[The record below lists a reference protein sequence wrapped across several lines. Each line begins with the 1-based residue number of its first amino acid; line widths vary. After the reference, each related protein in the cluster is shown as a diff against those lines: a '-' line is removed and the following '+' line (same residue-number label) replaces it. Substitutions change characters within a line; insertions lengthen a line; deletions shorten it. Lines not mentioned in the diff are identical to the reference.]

1 MVNYQETINYLF
13 SALPM
18 FHRVGVAAYKPNL
31 DNTLVLANALGNPQ
45 QHLKCIHVAGTNGK
59 GSTSHMLASILQA
72 AGFNVGL
79 YTSPHLKDFRERI
92 KINGEMVSEEWLTN
106 YVQKNKKLYDEIH
119 PSFFEMSTIMAF
131 SYFAEMKTDINVIET
146 GLGGRLDST
155 NIISPEL
162 SIITNIAWDH
172 MNLLGNTIEKI
183 AIEKGG
189 IIKEKI
195 SVVISET
202 QKETTSIFT
211 NIAKEKHSEIYF
223 ADANFK
229 IEIQHYNLLEDR
241 MQFSVL
247 KNNIE
252 YLDALSCDLTGQY
265 QLKNLLGVFQSIELI
280 REKYAISDEHI
291 RHGLSAVK
299 ENTGLKG
306 RWQILSRNPLTIC
319 DTGHNEQG
327 LIEVLSMLEK
337 IPHQKLHFVL
347 GVVDDKDLSK
357 MLKMLPKKA
366 QYYFCKADIPRGLS
380 PDILQNNAHRF
391 DLNGETYN
399 SVTLALETAKLN
411 AKPEDLIFIGGS
423 TFTVAEI
430 I

>member
-1 MVNYQETINYLF
+1 
-13 SALPM
+13 M
-18 FHRVGVAAYKPNL
+18 FHRVGAAAYKPNL
-31 DNTLVLANALGNPQ
+31 DNTLALANALGNPQ

-59 GSTSHMLASILQA
+59 GSTSHMLASILQE
-72 AGFNVGL
+72 AGYNVGL

-92 KINGEMVSEEWLTN
+92 KINGKMVSEDWLTN
-106 YVQKNKKLYDEIH
+106 YVEKNKKLYDEIQ

-131 SYFAEMKTDINVIET
+131 SYFEEMKTDINVIET

-155 NIISPEL
+155 NIISSEL
-162 SIITNIAWDH
+162 SIITNIGWDH
-172 MNLLGNTIEKI
+172 MNLLGDTLEKI
-183 AIEKGG
+183 AVEKGG
-189 IIKEKI
+189 IIKKNV

-229 IEIQHYNLLEDR
+229 IEIQHFNLLEDR
-241 MQFSVL
+241 MQFAVL
-247 KNNIE
+247 KNNTE
-252 YLDALSCDLTGQY
+252 YLDSVSCDLTGQY
-265 QLKNLLGVFQSIELI
+265 QLKNLLGVFQAIELI
-280 REKYAISDEHI
+280 REKYSISDEHI

-327 LIEVLSMLEK
+327 LIEVLSMIEK
-337 IPHQKLHFVL
+337 ISYKKLHFIL

-366 QYYFCKADIPRGLS
+366 LYYFCKADIPRGLS
-380 PDILQNNAHRF
+380 PEILQKKAHLF
-391 DLNGETYN
+391 DLNGETYAT
-399 SVTLALETAKLN
+399 VTLALEAAKSN
-411 AKPEDLIFIGGS
+411 AESADLIFVGGS

>member
-162 SIITNIAWDH
+162 SIITNIGWDH

-391 DLNGETYN
+391 DINGETYN

>member
-1 MVNYQETINYLF
+1 
-13 SALPM
+13 M
-18 FHRVGVAAYKPNL
+18 FHRVGAAAYKPNL
-31 DNTLVLANALGNPQ
+31 DNTLALANALGNPQ

-72 AGFNVGL
+72 AGYNVGL

-92 KINGEMVSEEWLTN
+92 KINGKMVSEEWLTN
-106 YVQKNKKLYDEIH
+106 YVQKNKKLYDEIQ

-131 SYFAEMKTDINVIET
+131 SYFEEMKTDINVIET

-162 SIITNIAWDH
+162 SIITNIGWDH
-172 MNLLGNTIEKI
+172 MNLLGDTLEKI

-189 IIKEKI
+189 IIKENI

-202 QKETTSIFT
+202 QKETTLLFT
-211 NIAKEKHSEIYF
+211 TIAKEKHSEIYF

-229 IEIQHYNLLEDR
+229 IEIQHFNLLEDR
-241 MQFSVL
+241 MQFAVL
-247 KNNIE
+247 KNNTE
-252 YLDALSCDLTGQY
+252 YLDSVSCDLTGQY
-265 QLKNLLGVFQSIELI
+265 QLKNLLGVFQAIELI
-280 REKYAISDEHI
+280 REKYSISDEHI

-327 LIEVLSMLEK
+327 LIEVLSMIEK
-337 IPHQKLHFVL
+337 ISYKKLHFIL

-366 QYYFCKADIPRGLS
+366 LYYFCKADIPRGLS
-380 PDILQNNAHRF
+380 PEILQKNAHLF
-391 DLNGETYN
+391 DLNGETYQ
-399 SVTLALETAKLN
+399 SVTLALQTAKLN
-411 AKPEDLIFIGGS
+411 AKPEDLIFVGGS

>member
-1 MVNYQETINYLF
+1 MNYPETINYLF

-18 FHRVGVAAYKPNL
+18 FHRVGAAAYKPNL
-31 DNTLVLANALGNPQ
+31 DNTLALANALGNPQ

-59 GSTSHMLASILQA
+59 GSTSHMLASILQE
-72 AGFNVGL
+72 AGYKVGL

-92 KINGEMVSEEWLTN
+92 KINGEMVSEDWLVN
-106 YVQKNKKLYDEIH
+106 YVQKNKKLYDEIQ

-131 SYFAEMKTDINVIET
+131 SYFDEMKTDLNVIET

-162 SIITNIAWDH
+162 SIITNIGWDH
-172 MNLLGNTIEKI
+172 MNLLGDTLEKI
-183 AIEKGG
+183 AAEKGG
-189 IIKEKI
+189 IMKENI

-202 QKETTSIFT
+202 QNETKSIFT
-211 NIAKEKHSEIYF
+211 NIAKEKKSEIYF
-223 ADANFK
+223 ADANFN
-229 IEIQHYNLLEDR
+229 IEINNFNLLEDR
-241 MQFSVL
+241 MQFSVS

-252 YLDALSCDLTGQY
+252 YLNSVSCDLTGQY
-265 QLKNLLGVFQSIELI
+265 QLKNLLGVFQSIDLI
-280 REKYAISDEHI
+280 REKYALTDAHI
-291 RHGLSAVK
+291 RNGLSSVK

-327 LIEVLSMLEK
+327 LIEVLSMIEK
-337 IPHQKLHFVL
+337 IPYKKLHFIL

-357 MLKMLPKKA
+357 MLKMLPKSA

-380 PDILQNNAHRF
+380 PQILQANAQLF
-391 DLNGETYN
+391 DLHGDTYD
-399 SVTLALETAKLN
+399 SVTLALESAKSN
-411 AKPEDLIFIGGS
+411 AKSKDLIFVGGS

>member
-1 MVNYQETINYLF
+1 MNYQETINYLF

-18 FHRVGVAAYKPNL
+18 FHRVGAAAYKPNL
-31 DNTLVLANALGNPQ
+31 DNTLALANALGNPQ
-45 QHLKCIHVAGTNGK
+45 QYLKCIHVAGTNGK
-59 GSTSHMLASILQA
+59 GSTSHMLASILQE
-72 AGFNVGL
+72 AGYKVGL

-92 KINGEMVSEEWLTN
+92 KINGEMVSEDWLVN
-106 YVQKNKKLYDEIH
+106 YVQKNKKLYDEIQ

-131 SYFAEMKTDINVIET
+131 SYFDEMKTDLNVIET

-162 SIITNIAWDH
+162 SIITNIGWDH
-172 MNLLGNTIEKI
+172 MNLLGDTLEKI
-183 AIEKGG
+183 AVEKGG
-189 IIKEKI
+189 IMKENI

-202 QKETTSIFT
+202 QNETKSIFT
-211 NIAKEKHSEIYF
+211 NIAKEKKSEIYF
-223 ADANFK
+223 ADANFN
-229 IEIQHYNLLEDR
+229 IEINNFNLLEDR
-241 MQFSVL
+241 MQFSVS

-252 YLDALSCDLTGQY
+252 YLNSVSCDLTGQY
-265 QLKNLLGVFQSIELI
+265 QLKNLLGVFQSIDLI
-280 REKYAISDEHI
+280 REKYALTDAHI
-291 RHGLSAVK
+291 RNGLSSVK

-327 LIEVLSMLEK
+327 LIEVLSMIEK
-337 IPHQKLHFVL
+337 IPYKKLHFIL

-357 MLKMLPKKA
+357 MLKMLPKSA

-380 PDILQNNAHRF
+380 PQILQANAQLF
-391 DLNGETYN
+391 DLHGDTYD
-399 SVTLALETAKLN
+399 SVTLALESAKSN
-411 AKPEDLIFIGGS
+411 AKSKDLIFVGGS

>member
-1 MVNYQETINYLF
+1 
-13 SALPM
+13 M
-18 FHRVGVAAYKPNL
+18 FHRVGAAAYKPNL
-31 DNTLVLANALGNPQ
+31 DNTLALANALGNPQ

-59 GSTSHMLASILQA
+59 GSTSHMLASILQE
-72 AGFNVGL
+72 AGYNVGL

-106 YVQKNKKLYDEIH
+106 YVQKNKKLYDEIQ

-155 NIISPEL
+155 NIISSEL
-162 SIITNIAWDH
+162 SIITNIGWDH
-172 MNLLGNTIEKI
+172 INLLGDTLEKI
-183 AIEKGG
+183 AVEKGG
-189 IIKEKI
+189 IIKENV

-211 NIAKEKHSEIYF
+211 NIAKENNSKIYF

-241 MQFSVL
+241 MQFSAF
-247 KNNIE
+247 KNNLE
-252 YLDALSCDLTGQY
+252 YLDSVSCDLTGQY
-265 QLKNLLGVFQSIELI
+265 QLKNLLGVFQSIDLI
-280 REKYAISDEHI
+280 REKYALTDEHI

-327 LIEVLSMLEK
+327 LIEVLSMIEK
-337 IPHQKLHFVL
+337 ISHKKLHFIL

-357 MLKMLPKKA
+357 MLKMLPKSA
-366 QYYFCKADIPRGLS
+366 HYYFCKADIPRGLS
-380 PDILQNNAHRF
+380 PEILQKNAHLF

-399 SVTLALETAKLN
+399 SVTSALQTAKLN
-411 AKPEDLIFIGGS
+411 AKPEDLIFVGGS

>member
-1 MVNYQETINYLF
+1 
-13 SALPM
+13 M
-18 FHRVGVAAYKPNL
+18 FHRVGAAAYKPNL
-31 DNTLVLANALGNPQ
+31 DNTLALANALGNPQ

-59 GSTSHMLASILQA
+59 GSTSHMLASILQE
-72 AGFNVGL
+72 AGYNVGL

-106 YVQKNKKLYDEIH
+106 YVHENKKLYDEIH

-131 SYFAEMKTDINVIET
+131 SYFEEMKTDINVIET

-162 SIITNIAWDH
+162 SIITNIGWDH

-189 IIKEKI
+189 IIKEII

>member
-1 MVNYQETINYLF
+1 MNYLESIDYLF

-18 FHRVGVAAYKPNL
+18 FHRVGAAAYKPNL
-31 DNTLVLANALGNPQ
+31 DNTLALANALGNPQ

-59 GSTSHMLASILQA
+59 GSTSHMLASILQE
-72 AGFNVGL
+72 AGYTVGL

-106 YVQKNKKLYDEIH
+106 YVQKNKKLYDEVH
-119 PSFFEMSTIMAF
+119 PSFFEMSTVMAF
-131 SYFAEMKTDINVIET
+131 SYFEEMKTDINVIET

-155 NIISPEL
+155 NIIQSEL
-162 SIITNIAWDH
+162 SIITNIGWDH
-172 MNLLGNTIEKI
+172 MNLLGDTLEKI
-183 AIEKGG
+183 AAEKGG
-189 IIKEKI
+189 IIKENV

-202 QKETTSIFT
+202 QSETTSIFT
-211 NIAKEKHSEIYF
+211 NLAKEKHSEIYF
-223 ADANFK
+223 AEANFK

-241 MQFSVL
+241 IQFSVL
-247 KNNIE
+247 RNNIK
-252 YLDALSCDLTGQY
+252 YLDSVSCDLTGQY

-280 REKYAISDEHI
+280 REKYSISDEHI
-291 RHGLSAVK
+291 RYGLSAVK

-306 RWQILSRNPLTIC
+306 RWQILSRNPFIIC

-327 LIEVLSMLEK
+327 LEEVLSMIEK
-337 IPHQKLHFVL
+337 IPYQKLHFVL

-357 MLKMLPKKA
+357 MLKMLPQHA
-366 QYYFCKADIPRGLS
+366 HYYFCKAEIPRGLS
-380 PDILQNNAHRF
+380 SKILQENAKLFH
-391 DLNGETYN
+391 LNGDTYT
-399 SVTLALETAKLN
+399 SVTIALQAAKLN
-411 AKPEDLIFIGGS
+411 AAPADLIFVGGS

>member
-1 MVNYQETINYLF
+1 
-13 SALPM
+13 M
-18 FHRVGVAAYKPNL
+18 FHRVGAAAYKPNL
-31 DNTLVLANALGNPQ
+31 DNTLALANALGNPQ

-59 GSTSHMLASILQA
+59 GSTSHMLASILQE
-72 AGFNVGL
+72 AGYNMGL

-106 YVQKNKKLYDEIH
+106 YVQENKKLYNEIH

-131 SYFAEMKTDINVIET
+131 SYFEEMKTDINVIET

-162 SIITNIAWDH
+162 SIITNIGWDH
-172 MNLLGNTIEKI
+172 MNLLGDTLEKI

-189 IIKEKI
+189 IIKENI

-202 QKETTSIFT
+202 QNVTSSIFT

-252 YLDALSCDLTGQY
+252 YLDAVSCDLTGQY

-280 REKYAISDEHI
+280 REKYAISNEHI

-411 AKPEDLIFIGGS
+411 AKPEDLIFVGGS

>member
-1 MVNYQETINYLF
+1 MNYQETIDYLF

-31 DNTLVLANALGNPQ
+31 DNTLALANALGNPQ

-72 AGFNVGL
+72 AGYTVGL

-92 KINGEMVSEEWLTN
+92 KINGEMVSKEWLTN
-106 YVQKNKKLYDEIH
+106 YVQENKKLYDEIH

-131 SYFAEMKTDINVIET
+131 SYFEEMKTDINVIET

-162 SIITNIAWDH
+162 SIITNIGWDH
-172 MNLLGNTIEKI
+172 MNLLGDRLEKI
-183 AIEKGG
+183 AVEKGG
-189 IIKEKI
+189 IIKKNV

-229 IEIQHYNLLEDR
+229 IEIKHYNLLEDR

-252 YLDALSCDLTGQY
+252 YLDAVSCDLTGQY

-280 REKYAISDEHI
+280 REKYAISNEHI

-327 LIEVLSMLEK
+327 LIEVLSMIEK
-337 IPHQKLHFVL
+337 IQYKNLHFIL

-380 PDILQNNAHRF
+380 PEILQNKAHLF

-411 AKPEDLIFIGGS
+411 AKPEDLIFVGGS

>member
-391 DLNGETYN
+391 DINGETYN

>member
-1 MVNYQETINYLF
+1 MNYPETINYLF

-18 FHRVGVAAYKPNL
+18 FHRVGAAAYKPNL
-31 DNTLVLANALGNPQ
+31 DNTLTLANALGNPQ

-72 AGFNVGL
+72 AGYKVGL

-106 YVQKNKKLYDEIH
+106 YVQKNKKLYDEIQ

-131 SYFAEMKTDINVIET
+131 SYFVEMKTDINIIEV

-155 NIISPEL
+155 NIISSEI
-162 SIITNIAWDH
+162 SIITNIGWDH
-172 MNLLGNTIEKI
+172 MNLLGDTLEKI
-183 AIEKGG
+183 AVEKGG
-189 IIKEKI
+189 IIKNETP
-195 SVVISET
+195 VVISET
-202 QKETTSIFT
+202 QKETSLVFAKLAIEKNSKIFFADKQFKIDLINFELLNDQMYFSIF
-211 NIAKEKHSEIYF
+211 K
-223 ADANFK
+223 DD
-229 IEIQHYNLLEDR
+229 QL
-241 MQFSVL
+241 
-247 KNNIE
+247 
-252 YLDALSCDLTGQY
+252 YLDKILCDLTGQY
-265 QLKNLLGVFQSIELI
+265 QLKNLLGVFQVIDQI
-280 REKYAISDEHI
+280 RDKYQLTAEHI
-291 RHGLSAVK
+291 RTGLSSVK
-299 ENTGLKG
+299 KNTGLQG

-327 LIEVLSMLEK
+327 LIEVLSMIEK
-337 IPHQKLHFVL
+337 IPYKKLHFIL

-357 MLKMLPKKA
+357 MLKMLPKSA

-380 PDILQNNAHRF
+380 PKILKDNAQLF
-391 DLNGETYN
+391 NLNGDIYD
-399 SVTLALETAKLN
+399 SVTLALNSAKSNSSPL
-411 AKPEDLIFIGGS
+411 DLIFVGGS

>member
-1 MVNYQETINYLF
+1 VNYQETIDYLF

-31 DNTLVLANALGNPQ
+31 DNTLALANALGNPQ

-72 AGFNVGL
+72 AGYTVGL

-92 KINGEMVSEEWLTN
+92 KINGEMVSEDWLTN

-131 SYFAEMKTDINVIET
+131 SYFEEMKTDINVIET

-162 SIITNIAWDH
+162 SIITNIGWDH
-172 MNLLGNTIEKI
+172 MNLLGDRLEKI
-183 AIEKGG
+183 AVEKGG
-189 IIKEKI
+189 IIKKNV

-229 IEIQHYNLLEDR
+229 IEIKHYNLLEDR

-252 YLDALSCDLTGQY
+252 YLDAVSCDLTGQY

-280 REKYAISDEHI
+280 REKYAISNEHI
-291 RHGLSAVK
+291 RNGLSSVK

-327 LIEVLSMLEK
+327 LIEVLSMIEK
-337 IPHQKLHFVL
+337 ISYNKLHFIL

-366 QYYFCKADIPRGLS
+366 RYYFCKADIPRGLS
-380 PDILQNNAHRF
+380 PEILQKNSHLF
-391 DLNGETYN
+391 DLNGETYT
-399 SVTLALETAKLN
+399 SVTIALQTAKLN
-411 AKPEDLIFIGGS
+411 AKPEDLIFVGGS

>member
-1 MVNYQETINYLF
+1 
-13 SALPM
+13 M
-18 FHRVGVAAYKPNL
+18 FHRVGAAAYKPNL
-31 DNTLVLANALGNPQ
+31 DNTIALANALGNPQ
-45 QHLKCIHVAGTNGK
+45 LHLKCIHVAGTNGK
-59 GSTSHMLASILQA
+59 GSTSHMLASILQE
-72 AGFNVGL
+72 AGYTVGL

-92 KINGEMVSEEWLTN
+92 KINGEMVSEHWLMN
-106 YVQKNKKLYDEIH
+106 YVEKNKKLYDEIQ

-131 SYFAEMKTDINVIET
+131 SYFEEMKTDINVIET

-155 NIISPEL
+155 NIIHAEL
-162 SIITNIAWDH
+162 SIITNIGWDH
-172 MNLLGNTIEKI
+172 MNLLGDTLEKI
-183 AIEKGG
+183 AVEKGG
-189 IIKEKI
+189 IIKENV

-202 QKETTSIFT
+202 QNETSSIFT
-211 NIAKEKHSEIYF
+211 SLAKEKHSEIYF
-223 ADANFK
+223 ADKHFK
-229 IEIQHYNLLEDR
+229 IEIQHFNLLEDHI
-241 MQFSVL
+241 QFSIL
-247 KNNIE
+247 KNNIQ
-252 YLDALSCDLTGQY
+252 YLDSVSCDLTGQY
-265 QLKNLLGVFQSIELI
+265 QLKNLLGVFQSIDLI
-280 REKYAISDEHI
+280 REKYSITDDHI

-327 LIEVLSMLEK
+327 LIEVLSMIEK
-337 IPHQKLHFVL
+337 ISYKKLHFIL

-380 PDILQNNAHRF
+380 PEILQKNAHLF
-391 DLNGETYN
+391 NLNGDTYS
-399 SVTLALETAKLN
+399 SVTSALQTAKLN
-411 AKPEDLIFIGGS
+411 AKPEDLIFVGGS